1 MVQRDSRRG
10 NQYWLYQFLVL
21 RSRQER
27 PPLPRPLAAF
37 LGDGDDQ
44 QPATA
49 VVHKAPAGLISRH
62 TAPQT
67 TVNRQARIRR
77 DIHIQT
83 RRPDDHLHILALGT
97 RRHSHLASHRVA
109 VLAPRVVGSGWR
121 PQNTVRSAATAGL
134 EGLHQVSCPWM
145 LVILV
150 IVIVIHRPM
159 NAVVTVIVR
168 MAVMPVPVPMTV
180 AVMPVVVGRVSACR
194 TIMAVPV
201 RSSSR
206 AMAVP
211 VVVRRVGACRAIVTV
226 PVCRRRCCL
235 GSGVAVPVVMSAW
248 HAVVAMAV
256 VLTRGHRR
264 TVVDL
269 HNLALSRR
277 SAEPRMHS
285 IRLQLSAASSNSC
298 VQ

>member
-1 MVQRDSRRG
+1 MVQRDRRSG
-10 NQYWLYQFLVL
+10 LQYLVVPSSFWLH
-21 RSRQER
+21 SRQER

-37 LGDGDDQ
+37 LGNGDDQ
-44 QPATA
+44 QSATA
-49 VVHKAPAGLISRH
+49 VVHKAPARLISRH
-62 TAPQT
+62 TASQT

-77 DIHIQT
+77 DIHIQA

-97 RRHSHLASHRVA
+97 RRYSNLASHRVA
-109 VLAPRVVGSGWR
+109 VLAPRVVGSRRRAQYTVACR
-121 PQNTVRSAATAGL
+121 PAAGL

-150 IVIVIHRPM
+150 LVLVIHSPV
-159 NAVVTVIVR
+159 NAVIAVIVR
-168 MAVMPVPVPMTV
+168 VAMMPVPMPV
-180 AVMPVVVGRVSACR
+180 AVMPVIVGRVRAWR

-206 AMAVP
+206 GMAVP
-211 VVVRRVGACRAIVTV
+211 VVVRRVSTCRTIMTM

-235 GSGVAVPVVMSAW
+235 GSAVAVAVVMSAW

-256 VLTRGHRR
+256 VLTRGHRSA
-264 TVVDL
+264 VVDL
-269 HNLALSRR
+269 HNFPLSNR
-277 SAEPRMHS
+277 SAEPHMHR